1 MLLRPGLELANL
13 SDVGLH
19 REQNEDYF
27 CYVEPA
33 SEEDFKRLGRLAI
46 VADGMGGHEGG
57 QVASGI
63 AIDTVR
69 DVYLAHS
76 GDDPGEA
83 LLTAFQDAHAAIQVY
98 AREHPELRGMGTTC
112 TAVVLRDHDLYY
124 GHVGDSRLYLI
135 RDSAISQ
142 LTDDHSLVGRLLR
155 DGQITPEEAAVHP
168 DRNVL
173 TAALGMDSAVPGDFS
188 GAPRPLYQNDI
199 LLICTDGLHG
209 LVNDEE
215 LRHIALN
222 DAPSEACREMV
233 RLANGRGGFDNI
245 TVQILKM
252 I

>member
-1 MLLRPGLELANL
+1 MFLRPGLELANL
-13 SDVGLH
+13 SDVGRQ

-33 SEEDFKRLGRLAI
+33 SDEDFRRLGRLAI

-63 AIDTVR
+63 AIETVR
-69 DVYLAHS
+69 DVYLAHL
-76 GDDPGEA
+76 DNDPSEA
-83 LLTAFQDAHAAIQVY
+83 LLTAFQDAHAAIQAY

-112 TAVVLRDHDLYY
+112 TAVALRDRDLFY

-135 RDSAISQ
+135 RDSGISQ
-142 LTDDHSLVGRLLR
+142 VTDDHSLVGRLLR
-155 DGQITPEEAAVHP
+155 EGQITPQEAAVHP
-168 DRNVL
+168 ERNVL

-188 GAPRPLYQNDI
+188 EAPVPLYPNDI

-209 LVNDEE
+209 LVTDNEM
-215 LRHIALN
+215 HHMASN
-222 DAPSEACREMV
+222 HPPSEACRELV
-233 RLANGRGGFDNI
+233 RMANDRGGFDNI
-245 TVQILKM
+245 TVQILKV